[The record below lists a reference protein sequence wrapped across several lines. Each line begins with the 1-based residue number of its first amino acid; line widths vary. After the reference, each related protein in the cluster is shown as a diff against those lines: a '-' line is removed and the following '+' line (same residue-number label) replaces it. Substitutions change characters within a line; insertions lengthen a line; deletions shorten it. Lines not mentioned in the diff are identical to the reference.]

1 VSYFGY
7 PGQPSEFV
15 SPDRLIELAAVGED
29 SVLALEQLAELVRD
43 NKHSNSSER
52 RTTPSVPPSGAGNSA
67 PLTPIAVA
75 EELVAQIPE
84 AAIISLE
91 GSTCGGPYL
100 QRAHRARRHRVMTNT
115 GGAIGQGIPC
125 AVGAA
130 LAQPD
135 ARVICLQSDGSAQY
149 TLQALWTLAREQLNV
164 TVVISAN
171 HRYGILQTEL
181 SRAGAQLDRP
191 VIERMTRLDS
201 PRLDWVAL
209 ARGYGVPAVQATT
222 PAEFQ
227 AALSRGL
234 QSSGPY
240 LIEAQLA

>member
-1 VSYFGY
+1 
-7 PGQPSEFV
+7 
-15 SPDRLIELAAVGED
+15 
-29 SVLALEQLAELVRD
+29 
-43 NKHSNSSER
+43 
-52 RTTPSVPPSGAGNSA
+52 
-67 PLTPIAVA
+67 
-75 EELVAQIPE
+75 
-84 AAIISLE
+84 
-91 GSTCGGPYL
+91 
-100 QRAHRARRHRVMTNT
+100 MTNT

-135 ARVICLQSDGSAQY
+135 ARVISLQSDGSAQY

-181 SRAGAQLDRP
+181 SRGGAQLDRP
-191 VIERMTRLDS
+191 VIERLTRLDS

-209 ARGYGVPAVQATT
+209 ARGYGVPAVRATT
-222 PAEFQ
+222 TAEFQ
-227 AALSRGL
+227 AALSKGL